1 MNESAAFFAAI
12 VAMLVP
18 IALATVRL
26 VPATM
31 MLPLFGGR
39 ALPASARTPI
49 LAVLVVGASPALLDL
64 RAPAALGTGLV
75 LAALRELFLGIL
87 LAIVLSTP
95 FVAAEHAGRILDQA
109 RGASSSEVNAMDG
122 SGRATPLSELFRW
135 TFGAAFVA
143 AGGLRAV
150 IQALA
155 ASFARFPVDPSP
167 TTIPPATTLLDLA
180 VRYSAESLASGL
192 TLASAGLLALVAA
205 ETAVAIASRVAAP
218 WAQSNVAA
226 PVRALA
232 VLVAVAL
239 SLRPLEESALSL
251 ARRAL
256 DATQR

>member
-18 IALATVRL
+18 VALATVRL
-26 VPATM
+26 VPVTM

-39 ALPASARTPI
+39 ALPTAARTPI
-49 LAVLVVGASPALLDL
+49 LAVLVVGASPSLLDL
-64 RAPAALGTGLV
+64 RAPAALGVGLV
-75 LAALRELFLGIL
+75 LAALRELFLGLL

-95 FVAAEHAGRILDQA
+95 FFAAEHAGRILDQA
-109 RGASSSEVNAMDG
+109 RGAGSSEVNTLDG

-150 IQALA
+150 VQALA

-167 TTIPPATTLLDLA
+167 SALPSMGAMLDRAT
-180 VRYSAESLASGL
+180 RYSAEAIASGL

-218 WAQSNVAA
+218 WAQSNVAIPA
-226 PVRALA
+226 RALA
-232 VLVAVAL
+232 VLVAIAL
-239 SLRPLEESALSL
+239 ALRTLAESGLAL

-256 DATQR
+256 EAAQG